1 MSESF
6 VNDVRVRRGRM
17 ATGRVEMSPTRRVSP
32 VPNPVPATT
41 RNKQYVS
48 QIRMCSRPKLT
59 QLS

>member
-1 MSESF
+1 VSESF

-41 RNKQYVS
+41 RNKHYVS
-48 QIRMCSRPKLT
+48 PIRMC
-59 QLS
+59 